1 MVYMLED
8 KEKGKKFAYTTVQRR
23 VKSMSKRNNYVIK
36 QKRKEKIINN
46 KSIE

>member
-1 MVYMLED
+1 MLED
-8 KEKGKKFAYTTVQRR
+8 KEKGKKLTYTMAQRK
-23 VKSMSKRNNYVIK
+23 VESMSKRNNYVIK